1 MSSRAL
7 NLAFLFSC
15 LGVFVFFLGCENND
29 PLTVVSVDQ
38 VYRDSGLIKL
48 IESKGLY
55 SGYLV
60 DHYKNAETNSL
71 KSRSLVKEGK
81 LNGLSEGWYS
91 GGQLQVS
98 ETFIEGRSHG
108 ARVKWYSNGQKKA
121 DDSIKNGELQG
132 LCRKWH
138 DNGLLSEEMT
148 MVDGKAHGKARSW
161 HEDGSLKAD
170 VLLDMGDVLEQKFW
184 GIGENHQ
191 PTDDASVNYK
201 GDKY

>member
-1 MSSRAL
+1 MNSRAL
-7 NLAFLFSC
+7 NLSLYFSL
-15 LGVFVFFLGCENND
+15 LGVSFFFSGCKKNV
-29 PLTVVSVDQ
+29 PLSVVSVDQ
-38 VYRDSGLIKL
+38 IYRESGLIKL

-148 MVDGKAHGKARSW
+148 MVDGKAHGQARSW

-170 VLLDMGDVLEQKFW
+170 VLLDMGDVLNQKFW
-184 GIGENHQ
+184 GLGEKIKNKDEF
-191 PTDDASVNYK
+191 PNKND
-201 GDKY
+201 GDES